1 VRISDATICWTPNC
15 ERYPAGFR
23 GKARIFPSSAR
34 PDEITPFAR
43 RGGHA
48 DPRAHDPRLEVRQ
61 AYALMIAM
69 AMSERDG
76 LDLASVHQLMLSIE
90 EYASGC
96 AEELDHVDSPSI
108 KS

>member
-1 VRISDATICWTPNC
+1 MKISDAVIVWTPNC
-15 ERYPAGFR
+15 EQYPTGFR
-23 GKARIFPSSAR
+23 GKAIIFPASAR

-43 RGGHA
+43 RAGRA

-69 AMSERDG
+69 VMSERDG
-76 LDLASVHQLMLSIE
+76 LDLASVHQLMLTIE

-96 AEELDHVDSPSI
+96 AEDLPSDPT
-108 KS
+108 KEFER